1 MADPDERIDTW
12 LQQNANVPVS
22 TEVNTPGHTTSAF
35 APPAQE
41 PCIERGE
48 RQQYGKLPESVHFEE
63 TRRRVLSPTPI
74 RQRGDIEQL
83 AEAIEKMA
91 RNRPAPRQVIDLPIF
106 TGAFNEWLPFAAAY
120 KESSTAYNF
129 TDVENLARLRNCLRG
144 EAKEAVAELLC
155 TGGSPEQV
163 MRTLEQCFG
172 RPEFIINK
180 VLDDIKKL
188 PRLGNSARELNTFAV
203 RLQNI
208 VCALKNLGRRGYM
221 EYPMLTRDI
230 LEKLT
235 PHLKS
240 RWCDYAHEHDHPSV
254 PEIMVLSRFLMRE
267 AELALRY
274 TYAPATT
281 TTVAAKPTATWKSAP
296 RKNKADVYA
305 TTASAPNDQY
315 KCYKCEGNH
324 TLVNCDQFKKMNT
337 DERWEVVKN
346 AGLCFKCIVSRH
358 RRMNCRA
365 KPCGENECRRPH
377 HKLLHADPTPTPS
390 SPTVSAP
397 KVVTN
402 ETVMS
407 VAAADAEKDAAVLLK
422 VLPVTLT
429 GPKRQIQA
437 HALLDEGATISLI
450 EEELAQQLGV
460 RGPSRPLQINGV
472 TACQRHTRSEAV
484 KISIRGRSQRECH
497 EIKLRTIP
505 QLVLHT
511 QAIPAGILN
520 YEHLRDLDPG
530 NVCYESTRPRL
541 LIGADNWHLIV
552 SRELRTG
559 KKTEPVASRTELG
572 WTVHGTVPRAL
583 HRTSE
588 ESVLHVFTPERTLSE
603 NTESDDHLSKM
614 MEEHFQIDS
623 LGVSMKTKIKPE
635 DQRAI
640 EIFEATA
647 KRSEG
652 RFEVG
657 LPWRSDEPTMP
668 PSYNAAYRR
677 LKNLERR
684 FIRDPAFAS
693 RYKEEI
699 DALVTKGYAE
709 TCQDTE
715 ERSPRKWYLPHFP
728 VFNPNKPGKLR
739 LVFDAAAKSHGLCL
753 NDFLLEGPDLLQPL
767 QGILFRFRE
776 NPIAVKAD
784 IQEMFL
790 RVKIRKE
797 DQPAQMFLWREDPSK
812 PPQIMKM
819 TSMIFGASSSPFI
832 AHSVRNRNAKDYENT
847 HPVAFKS
854 ITRSHYMDDLVE
866 SYVDVET
873 ARRAIDEVCFVHAQA
888 GFNLRG
894 WNCNVEEVLENVPA
908 ELRSAAPTRL
918 MSTPDKTLGL
928 LWDAKKDLLAF
939 NTMLARVP
947 EQVVK
952 SDRTPTKREALSAVM
967 SVYDPLGL
975 LSHFTIRAKI
985 ILQNVWRAKLG
996 WDEPLPEAEAEDFK
1010 KWLTEL
1016 KGNIAEIRLPRCY
1029 DQNNHERREL
1039 HVFCDASEQAYAAV
1053 VFWRLVREDGTVNVI
1068 LAAAKAKVAPLKTQ
1082 SIPRLELQAAVI
1094 GARLADAV
1102 ITEHEWQPSDTIFW
1116 SDSRTVL
1123 HWIRQDARRYTPFVA
1138 HRLGELAERT
1148 KTRQWRWIPTE
1159 HNVADDATRLK
1170 SRAVTSDDRWFT
1182 GPKFLYEPEDSWP
1195 REEDLEPALEEE
1207 TVAVTIER
1215 TAATHLPDINRF
1227 SSYERLI
1234 RATANVLV
1242 FIEKLRKKQARL
1254 EVQHLEEAERLWM
1267 IQSQRESFPTEVE
1280 ALEKGRRINK
1290 SSRLYKLDPK
1300 LKEGILK
1307 LDGRIRAAN
1316 VPDPLKE
1323 PIILDGRHPFTRLL
1337 IKKEHEAAGHAN
1349 RERVVNDLRQRFWIL
1364 HLRTTVRKI
1373 AKNCAMCRLR
1383 KARPQPPIFGDLP
1396 AARIDPY
1403 HRPFSNCGVDYFGPM
1418 MVAIG
1423 RRREKRW
1430 GALFTCLTT
1439 RAVHL
1444 ELVGSLSTDSAIM
1457 AIRRMA
1463 ARRGWPA
1470 LMISDNATN
1479 FRGADVELRNAY
1491 KEWSPALEELG
1502 QLHRMTWRF
1511 IPPGAPNQGGA
1522 WERLVR
1528 SVKTALTAVFTEKTP
1543 KEEVLQTVLVEAE
1556 YSINARPLTHVSV
1569 DPNDPEAITPNHF
1582 LLGTSTGLPHTG
1594 PCQPADRKVWR
1605 ASQALADEFWRRWIR
1620 EYLPTLVPRQAAAAD
1635 DRQLRKGDLVVV
1647 VDATLPRNT
1656 WPRGV
1661 VEEIY
1666 PGPDGRVRIADV
1678 RTRGGVFRR
1687 PTSKL
1692 AVLTVGEAST
1702 VSAPGGEL

>member
-1 MADPDERIDTW
+1 MSEDAPPAAPAHAAALAHASVTAAATAARPAYPAHPAAPAYPAAPAARPAHPAAPAAYPAAPAARLAHPVAPAAYPAAPVARPARTVQNVVPASGTVERREASPARSHASRRSLTTTEARVRAAQLAAAEQIAELKKRQLQIEEELIMKRLTATVETIREEEAGSMADPDERIDTW

-172 RPEFIINK
+172 RPEFIIDK

-588 ESVLHVFTPERTLSE
+588 ESVLHVS
-603 NTESDDHLSKM
+603 
-614 MEEHFQIDS
+614 
-623 LGVSMKTKIKPE
+623 
-635 DQRAI
+635 
-640 EIFEATA
+640 
-647 KRSEG
+647 
-652 RFEVG
+652 
-657 LPWRSDEPTMP
+657 
-668 PSYNAAYRR
+668 
-677 LKNLERR
+677 
-684 FIRDPAFAS
+684 
-693 RYKEEI
+693 
-699 DALVTKGYAE
+699 
-709 TCQDTE
+709 
-715 ERSPRKWYLPHFP
+715 
-728 VFNPNKPGKLR
+728 
-739 LVFDAAAKSHGLCL
+739 
-753 NDFLLEGPDLLQPL
+753 
-767 QGILFRFRE
+767 
-776 NPIAVKAD
+776 
-784 IQEMFL
+784 
-790 RVKIRKE
+790 
-797 DQPAQMFLWREDPSK
+797 
-812 PPQIMKM
+812 
-819 TSMIFGASSSPFI
+819 
-832 AHSVRNRNAKDYENT
+832 
-847 HPVAFKS
+847 
-854 ITRSHYMDDLVE
+854 
-866 SYVDVET
+866 
-873 ARRAIDEVCFVHAQA
+873 
-888 GFNLRG
+888 
-894 WNCNVEEVLENVPA
+894 
-908 ELRSAAPTRL
+908 
-918 MSTPDKTLGL
+918 
-928 LWDAKKDLLAF
+928 
-939 NTMLARVP
+939 
-947 EQVVK
+947 
-952 SDRTPTKREALSAVM
+952 
-967 SVYDPLGL
+967 
-975 LSHFTIRAKI
+975 
-985 ILQNVWRAKLG
+985 
-996 WDEPLPEAEAEDFK
+996 
-1010 KWLTEL
+1010 
-1016 KGNIAEIRLPRCY
+1016 
-1029 DQNNHERREL
+1029 
-1039 HVFCDASEQAYAAV
+1039 
-1053 VFWRLVREDGTVNVI
+1053 
-1068 LAAAKAKVAPLKTQ
+1068 
-1082 SIPRLELQAAVI
+1082 
-1094 GARLADAV
+1094 
-1102 ITEHEWQPSDTIFW
+1102 
-1116 SDSRTVL
+1116 
-1123 HWIRQDARRYTPFVA
+1123 
-1138 HRLGELAERT
+1138 
-1148 KTRQWRWIPTE
+1148 
-1159 HNVADDATRLK
+1159 
-1170 SRAVTSDDRWFT
+1170 
-1182 GPKFLYEPEDSWP
+1182 
-1195 REEDLEPALEEE
+1195 
-1207 TVAVTIER
+1207 
-1215 TAATHLPDINRF
+1215 
-1227 SSYERLI
+1227 
-1234 RATANVLV
+1234 
-1242 FIEKLRKKQARL
+1242 
-1254 EVQHLEEAERLWM
+1254 
-1267 IQSQRESFPTEVE
+1267 
-1280 ALEKGRRINK
+1280 
-1290 SSRLYKLDPK
+1290 
-1300 LKEGILK
+1300 
-1307 LDGRIRAAN
+1307 
-1316 VPDPLKE
+1316 
-1323 PIILDGRHPFTRLL
+1323 
-1337 IKKEHEAAGHAN
+1337 
-1349 RERVVNDLRQRFWIL
+1349 
-1364 HLRTTVRKI
+1364 
-1373 AKNCAMCRLR
+1373 
-1383 KARPQPPIFGDLP
+1383 
-1396 AARIDPY
+1396 
-1403 HRPFSNCGVDYFGPM
+1403 
-1418 MVAIG
+1418 
-1423 RRREKRW
+1423 
-1430 GALFTCLTT
+1430 
-1439 RAVHL
+1439 
-1444 ELVGSLSTDSAIM
+1444 
-1457 AIRRMA
+1457 
-1463 ARRGWPA
+1463 
-1470 LMISDNATN
+1470 
-1479 FRGADVELRNAY
+1479 
-1491 KEWSPALEELG
+1491 
-1502 QLHRMTWRF
+1502 
-1511 IPPGAPNQGGA
+1511 
-1522 WERLVR
+1522 
-1528 SVKTALTAVFTEKTP
+1528 
-1543 KEEVLQTVLVEAE
+1543 
-1556 YSINARPLTHVSV
+1556 
-1569 DPNDPEAITPNHF
+1569 
-1582 LLGTSTGLPHTG
+1582 
-1594 PCQPADRKVWR
+1594 
-1605 ASQALADEFWRRWIR
+1605 
-1620 EYLPTLVPRQAAAAD
+1620 
-1635 DRQLRKGDLVVV
+1635 
-1647 VDATLPRNT
+1647 
-1656 WPRGV
+1656 
-1661 VEEIY
+1661 
-1666 PGPDGRVRIADV
+1666 
-1678 RTRGGVFRR
+1678 
-1687 PTSKL
+1687 
-1692 AVLTVGEAST
+1692 
-1702 VSAPGGEL
+1702 

>member
-1 MADPDERIDTW
+1 MSEDAPPAAPAHAAALAHASVTAAATAARPAYPAHPAAPAYPAAPAARPAYPAAPAARPAHPAAPAAYPAAPAARLAHPVAPAAYPAAPAAYPAAPVARPARTVQNVVPASGTVERRAASPARSHASRRSLTTTEARVRAAQLAAAEQIAELKKRQLQIEEELIMKRLTATVETIREEEAGSMADPDERIDTW

-172 RPEFIINK
+172 RPEFIIDK

-240 RWCDYAHEHDHPSV
+240 RWF

-472 TACQRHTRSEAV
+472 TACQRYTRSEAV
-484 KISIRGRSQRECH
+484 NLSIRGRSQRECH

-511 QAIPAGILN
+511 QALPAGILN

-614 MEEHFQIDS
+614 LEEHFQIDS

-715 ERSPRKWYLPHFP
+715 EQSPRKWYLPHFP

-854 ITRSHYMDDLVE
+854 ITRSH
-866 SYVDVET
+866 
-873 ARRAIDEVCFVHAQA
+873 
-888 GFNLRG
+888 
-894 WNCNVEEVLENVPA
+894 
-908 ELRSAAPTRL
+908 
-918 MSTPDKTLGL
+918 
-928 LWDAKKDLLAF
+928 
-939 NTMLARVP
+939 
-947 EQVVK
+947 
-952 SDRTPTKREALSAVM
+952 
-967 SVYDPLGL
+967 
-975 LSHFTIRAKI
+975 
-985 ILQNVWRAKLG
+985 
-996 WDEPLPEAEAEDFK
+996 
-1010 KWLTEL
+1010 
-1016 KGNIAEIRLPRCY
+1016 
-1029 DQNNHERREL
+1029 
-1039 HVFCDASEQAYAAV
+1039 
-1053 VFWRLVREDGTVNVI
+1053 
-1068 LAAAKAKVAPLKTQ
+1068 
-1082 SIPRLELQAAVI
+1082 
-1094 GARLADAV
+1094 
-1102 ITEHEWQPSDTIFW
+1102 
-1116 SDSRTVL
+1116 
-1123 HWIRQDARRYTPFVA
+1123 
-1138 HRLGELAERT
+1138 
-1148 KTRQWRWIPTE
+1148 
-1159 HNVADDATRLK
+1159 
-1170 SRAVTSDDRWFT
+1170 
-1182 GPKFLYEPEDSWP
+1182 
-1195 REEDLEPALEEE
+1195 
-1207 TVAVTIER
+1207 
-1215 TAATHLPDINRF
+1215 
-1227 SSYERLI
+1227 
-1234 RATANVLV
+1234 
-1242 FIEKLRKKQARL
+1242 
-1254 EVQHLEEAERLWM
+1254 
-1267 IQSQRESFPTEVE
+1267 
-1280 ALEKGRRINK
+1280 
-1290 SSRLYKLDPK
+1290 
-1300 LKEGILK
+1300 
-1307 LDGRIRAAN
+1307 
-1316 VPDPLKE
+1316 
-1323 PIILDGRHPFTRLL
+1323 
-1337 IKKEHEAAGHAN
+1337 
-1349 RERVVNDLRQRFWIL
+1349 
-1364 HLRTTVRKI
+1364 
-1373 AKNCAMCRLR
+1373 
-1383 KARPQPPIFGDLP
+1383 
-1396 AARIDPY
+1396 
-1403 HRPFSNCGVDYFGPM
+1403 
-1418 MVAIG
+1418 
-1423 RRREKRW
+1423 
-1430 GALFTCLTT
+1430 
-1439 RAVHL
+1439 
-1444 ELVGSLSTDSAIM
+1444 
-1457 AIRRMA
+1457 
-1463 ARRGWPA
+1463 
-1470 LMISDNATN
+1470 
-1479 FRGADVELRNAY
+1479 
-1491 KEWSPALEELG
+1491 
-1502 QLHRMTWRF
+1502 
-1511 IPPGAPNQGGA
+1511 
-1522 WERLVR
+1522 
-1528 SVKTALTAVFTEKTP
+1528 
-1543 KEEVLQTVLVEAE
+1543 
-1556 YSINARPLTHVSV
+1556 
-1569 DPNDPEAITPNHF
+1569 
-1582 LLGTSTGLPHTG
+1582 
-1594 PCQPADRKVWR
+1594 
-1605 ASQALADEFWRRWIR
+1605 
-1620 EYLPTLVPRQAAAAD
+1620 
-1635 DRQLRKGDLVVV
+1635 
-1647 VDATLPRNT
+1647 
-1656 WPRGV
+1656 
-1661 VEEIY
+1661 
-1666 PGPDGRVRIADV
+1666 
-1678 RTRGGVFRR
+1678 
-1687 PTSKL
+1687 
-1692 AVLTVGEAST
+1692 
-1702 VSAPGGEL
+1702 